1 MRSSPILRLLGLS
14 TQGLGMGGSFTV
26 RMRGRVGTKLL
37 ASPGWTRSRWCKH
50 SLLHQAATYVRCGV
64 ENIYS
69 YRENRRLN
77 RSARN
82 EANRT
87 ARQSLKTD
95 RLRSG
100 CKEN

>member
-1 MRSSPILRLLGLS
+1 MEAASRMPRSTVVVARD
-14 TQGLGMGGSFTV
+14 GG
-26 RMRGRVGTKLL
+26 KPLLL

-82 EANRT
+82 EATRT
-87 ARQSLKTD
+87 ARQSLKT
-95 RLRSG
+95 RPAAFRMQGKLGRSLSPRRP
-100 CKEN
+100 